1 MLPVIALVGRPN
13 VGKSTLF
20 NCLTRTRDALVA
32 DQPGLTRDR
41 QYGVGKVGLRP
52 YVVLD
57 TGGLSGIQGE
67 IDDMIATQVWK
78 AIEEADV
85 ILFLVDGRAGV
96 NSYDIEIAKK
106 LRKVGKKVVLTVNKA
121 EDRDEDIFLS
131 DFFSLGFGVP
141 MAIAAEHQRGLFEL
155 MQAVFSNL
163 PEYISPDEPEGEE
176 EERPDRPIR
185 LAIIGRP
192 NVGKSTLINRILGEE
207 RVLACDMPGT
217 TRDSIEIPFTKNGRD
232 FILIDTAGVRRR
244 TKIDDKVEI
253 FSVLKSLQA
262 LEQSNVV
269 IFVFDAHEGI
279 SDQDAHLIGHALDS
293 GRALV
298 LVVNKWDGMAADD
311 KDWIKSELLHKFT
324 YIDFASPIFISALHG
339 TNVPDVLNEAIKAFD
354 SSISKFT
361 TNELSNILE
370 AAVAKHQPPVVRGLA
385 PKLRYAHQGGKNP
398 PRIIIHGNRVD
409 HVHDSY
415 KRYLINVFRNSL
427 HITGTPVRLEF
438 RSGDNPYKDKALV
451 KPKDKTNPNR
461 PRKPNR
467 QIKQKQKSRSDAGI
481 RDDAAD

>member
-32 DQPGLTRDR
+32 NQPGLTRDR
-41 QYGVGKVGLRP
+41 QYGIGKVGIRP

-57 TGGLSGIQGE
+57 TGGLSGVSAS
-67 IDDMIATQVWK
+67 IDNMIADQVWK
-78 AIEEADV
+78 AVEEADV
-85 ILFLVDGRAGV
+85 ILFLVDGKAGL

-106 LRKVGKKVVLTVNKA
+106 LRRIGKKVVLTVNKA
-121 EDRDEDIFLS
+121 EGRDEDLFIA
-131 DFFSLGFGVP
+131 DFFGLGLGEP

-155 MQAVFSNL
+155 IQAAFADF
-163 PEYISPDEPEGEE
+163 PEYEPEPELE
-176 EERPDRPIR
+176 DDLDAERPIK

-217 TRDSIEIPFTKNGRD
+217 TRDSIEIPFVKNGRE

-262 LEQSNVV
+262 LEQCNVV
-269 IFVFDAHEGI
+269 VFVFDAQLGI
-279 SDQDAHLIGHALDS
+279 SDQDSHLIGHALDS

-298 LVVNKWDGMAADD
+298 LAVNKWDGMASDD
-311 KDWIKSELLHKFT
+311 KEWVKSELAHKFT
-324 YIDFASPIFISALHG
+324 YIDFAKPIFISALHG
-339 TNVPDVLNEAIKAFD
+339 TNVPEVLNEAIKAFD
-354 SSISKFT
+354 SSIRKFT

-370 AAVAKHQPPVVRGLA
+370 AAVYKHQAPVVRGLA
-385 PKLRYAHQGGKNP
+385 PKLRYAHQGGRNP

-415 KRYLINVFRNSL
+415 KRYLINTFREKLKIS
-427 HITGTPVRLEF
+427 GTPIRLEF
-438 RSGDNPYKDKALV
+438 RMGDNPYKEKSV
-451 KPKDKTNPNR
+451 QKPSDKTNPNR
-461 PRKPNR
+461 PRKSAR
-467 QIKQKQKSRSDAGI
+467 R
-481 RDDAAD
+481 